1 MARLVEVTSKLAG
14 DKEKLSTQFSEI
26 GEIVGEAS
34 VWAKKD
40 KQKLITKI
48 KTKQL

>member
-26 GEIVGEAS
+26 GEIIGEAS
-34 VWAKKD
+34 AWAKIN
-40 KQKLITKI
+40 KQKIITKE
-48 KTKQL
+48 